1 MIRINKFLSSKAA
14 AGLCIAIAIISR
26 TINVLFVS
34 YAGRDKMF
42 LVLQSKSWL
51 EGKGLSIP
59 QYFLQNPDV
68 PIYDFT
74 PHWPPGYPILLAPFL
89 KIFNY
94 DIYWATST
102 LDIILCICLIFIVRK
117 ICIQIGV
124 PTAGVNIMTLVTGC
138 FEYTFINESLPTD
151 TVSLVLFLTG
161 LSLTIRL
168 LFIESFSIKI
178 AVAASLFL
186 FLPSVFRYNYPAI
199 SIGIIV
205 LILLIGIRKKD
216 ALLRKKGF
224 ALLLFS
230 SILTLGFFILM
241 KLKTGHAGY
250 ATPTERGFYPEN
262 IIHWFPVIPSSFINL
277 AFLTSQG
284 VHLTSLS
291 FDDLMIILE
300 IINVICM
307 ALLVFFL
314 LSLFF
319 KTGFIKT
326 LTPFKVFL
334 ILGSTASAILF
345 GILGYLSLTYAVQ
358 KGFLHDWNYIYEPR
372 YFAFA
377 NIFLQIAF
385 IGWIFLYHRTQK
397 NYLQKF
403 LIWSLSLLLFIE
415 VSHNIYFNTKVALN
429 FKKYKSAVYR
439 EQDYSYFFSL
449 IDSLETKFP
458 AERIWVAG
466 PGDHFYYYTAT
477 YLGHKGI
484 ADAASLKNGFP
495 KVQEKTIFII
505 VLYGNEIQ
513 SYRDILTKSNAQL
526 CGKAGFTS
534 FYLVELTP
542 RNR

>member
-1 MIRINKFLSSKAA
+1 MIRINKFLSSKEA
-14 AGLCIAIAIISR
+14 AGLCIIIALISR
-26 TINVLFVS
+26 VINVFFVS

-42 LVLQSKSWL
+42 LVLQSKSLL

-102 LDIILCICLIFIVRK
+102 LDIILCICLIFIIRK
-117 ICIQIGV
+117 ICIQIGM
-124 PTAGVNIMTLVTGC
+124 PKAGVNIMTLVTGC

-168 LFIESFSIKI
+168 LFIESFSMRI

-186 FLPSVFRYNYPAI
+186 FLPSLFRYNYPAI

-216 ALLRKKGF
+216 ALLRKKGV
-224 ALLLFS
+224 ALMFIT

-241 KLKTGHAGY
+241 KLKTGHAAY
-250 ATPTERGFYPEN
+250 AAPTERGFYPGN
-262 IIHWFPVIPSSFINL
+262 IIHWFPVIPSSFINI

-300 IINVICM
+300 IINVVCVT
-307 ALLVFFL
+307 LLVFFF

-319 KTGFIKT
+319 KAEFIKT

-334 ILGSTASAILF
+334 ILGFTASAILF

-377 NIFLQIAF
+377 NTFLQIAF
-385 IGWIFLYHRTQK
+385 IGWAFLYQRTQK
-397 NYLQKF
+397 NYFQRI

-429 FKKYKSAVYR
+429 FKKYKSVVYR
-439 EQDYSYFFSL
+439 EQDYSYFVSL
-449 IDSLETKFP
+449 MNEIRGKYPGYE
-458 AERIWVAG
+458 IWAAA
-466 PGDHFYYYTAT
+466 PGDNFYQYLAT
-477 YLGHKGI
+477 YHGFIGI
-484 ADAASLKNGFP
+484 ANPDRLKSGLISVNLKTLLILMLYDHEKGDYQNFLSASKSQVLKKIN
-495 KVQEKTIFII
+495 
-505 VLYGNEIQ
+505 
-513 SYRDILTKSNAQL
+513 DSN
-526 CGKAGFTS
+526 
-534 FYLVELTP
+534 FYLIELTP
-542 RNR
+542 P